1 MDDKPDNQDF
11 HRNPAPYGGYNGPG
25 GGSGMPSDSGTQG
38 PSPEAPKP
46 EKQGFFRSSFGAALL
61 GGAVVAVVGAVL
73 LLTGAVKSS
82 GGGTTTI
89 ERQTAAPIAATS
101 GEEGGEGNTVDE
113 IYKADGDGVA
123 FIESELEPT
132 ETESFNPFIEPESQ
146 SGGTATGSGIVIDDK
161 GHILTNNHVIEGAS
175 KIEVKL
181 GESDHQY
188 TAEVV
193 GTDPASDLALI
204 QVEAPS
210 SELDP
215 LTLGD
220 SSAVEVGDPVVAIGN
235 PFGLDRTV
243 TSGIVSALQRQIQAP
258 NGFSI
263 DNVIQTDAAIN
274 PGNSGGP
281 LINAQGEVIG
291 INSQIETGGNGA
303 DGNVGI
309 GFAIPINTA
318 KGVIHELET
327 NGSVEHAY
335 LGIEGGTITPEL
347 AKAVNLPVQEGV
359 LIQSVEKGGPSDKAG
374 IEGGTTKATIDGA
387 EIILGGDII
396 TEADGKK
403 IDNMEQIIELVNSK
417 KVGDEVTLKLLRG
430 GKEKT
435 ATVTLGKRPAK
446 VEEASP

>member
-1 MDDKPDNQDF
+1 MQV
-11 HRNPAPYGGYNGPG
+11 RRTAEPA
-25 GGSGMPSDSGTQG
+25 
-38 PSPEAPKP
+38 ARARR
-46 EKQGFFRSSFGAALL
+46 GFFRSSFGSALL

-89 ERQTAAPIAATS
+89 ERSTAAPIVSKSVVEAKAATPS
-101 GEEGGEGNTVDE
+101 TRSTRPTATASPSSNRSSKPEE
-113 IYKADGDGVA
+113 
-123 FIESELEPT
+123 S
-132 ETESFNPFIEPESQ
+132 ESFNPFIEPESQ
-146 SGGTATGSGIVIDDK
+146 SGGTATGSGIVLDDK

-175 KIEVKL
+175 KIQVKL
-181 GESDHQY
+181 GESDHEY

-204 QVEAPS
+204 KVEAPT

-220 SSAVEVGDPVVAIGN
+220 SAKMEVGDPVVAIGN

-281 LINAQGEVIG
+281 LINSAGEVIG
-291 INSQIETGGNGA
+291 INSQIETGGSGA

-318 KGVIHELET
+318 KEVIHELET
-327 NGSVEHAY
+327 KGSVEHAY

-347 AKAVNLPVQEGV
+347 AKAVNLPVKEGV
-359 LIQSVEKGGPSDKAG
+359 LIQSVEKGGPADKAG
-374 IEGGTTKATIDGA
+374 VEGGTTQATIDGA
-387 EIILGGDII
+387 EIMLGGDII

-403 IDNMEQIIELVNSK
+403 ITEHGTDHRTRQ
-417 KVGDEVTLKLLRG
+417 R
-430 GKEKT
+430 KE
-435 ATVTLGKRPAK
+435 AG
-446 VEEASP
+446 